1 MTIDTS
7 AVRTSTVNP
16 SSVNTSTVNASSV
29 NTSPVNASS
38 VDTSS
43 AGAPDVVVIG
53 GGTGGYSTALRAAA
67 LGLDV
72 VLVERDKVGGTCLH
86 RGCIPSKAL
95 LHAAELVD
103 GITEARE
110 RWGVKATL
118 DSVDWSALVATRDDI
133 VARNHQG
140 VEAHL
145 AHAGVRVV
153 RGSARLT
160 GPRTVRVEATGR
172 IEATGR
178 VEGMGRVEG
187 TRADFV
193 PGVHDLTARR
203 GIVLATGSRP
213 RTLPGLAPDGRR
225 VVTSDDA
232 LFAPGLPASVLVLGG
247 GAIGVEYA
255 SFHRSMGAEVT
266 LVEAADRIVP
276 SEDADVSRY
285 LTRGLR
291 KRGID
296 VLAGARLLDATV
308 LENGVRARVRTA
320 RDETRTVEAER
331 LLVAVGRT
339 PVTDGLDLAAAGLAA
354 DERGFVVPAD
364 WARLETAVPG
374 IHVVGDLLPPPSPGL
389 AHASFAEGLL
399 VAETLAGRVSAPVDH
414 RAVPR
419 VTYSSPQTAA
429 VGLSEAEAR
438 ARGHEVDVNAMPLTA
453 VAKGMV
459 HGLGGLVKV
468 VTEAGG
474 GQVLGVH
481 LVGPNVSEMIA
492 ESQLIVGWDAEPAD
506 VARHVHAHPTLS
518 EAVGE
523 VFLTLA
529 GRGLHQR

>member
-1 MTIDTS
+1 M
-7 AVRTSTVNP
+7 
-16 SSVNTSTVNASSV
+16 NTS
-29 NTSPVNASS
+29 
-38 VDTSS
+38 
-43 AGAPDVVVIG
+43 DVIVIG

-67 LGLDV
+67 LGLGV

-86 RGCIPSKAL
+86 RGCIPSKAM

-103 GITEARE
+103 GIAEARE

-118 DSVDWSALVATRDDI
+118 ESVDWPALVAARDGI

-145 AHAGVRVV
+145 AHAGVQVV

-160 GPRTVRVEATGR
+160 GTRTVRVVGVRESPVAGTDGGPAPGVVHGSAPGVAPGSAPVVVDGPAHGVTGGP
-172 IEATGR
+172 A
-178 VEGMGRVEG
+178 
-187 TRADFV
+187 A
-193 PGVHDLTARR
+193 GVHDFTARR

-213 RTLPGLAPDGRR
+213 RTLPGLTPDGHR

-232 LFAPGLPASVLVLGG
+232 LFARSLPASVLVLGG

-276 SEDADVSRY
+276 LEDADVSRH
-285 LTRGLR
+285 LTRGLK

-296 VLAGARLLDATV
+296 VQAGARLLDAEV
-308 LENGVRARVRTA
+308 VEDGVRARVRTA
-320 RDETRTVEAER
+320 RGEVRRMQAER
-331 LLVAVGRT
+331 LLVAVGRA
-339 PVTDGLDLAAAGLAA
+339 PVTEGLGLAAAGLTT
-354 DERGFVVPAD
+354 DERGFVVPQD
-364 WARLETAVPG
+364 WNRLETAVPG

-399 VAETLAGRVSAPVDH
+399 VAETLAGLASAPVDH
-414 RAVPR
+414 AAVPR
-419 VTYSSPQTAA
+419 VTYSSPQTAS
-429 VGLSEAEAR
+429 VGLGEAEAR
-438 ARGHEVDVNAMPLTA
+438 ARGHEVDVNTMPLTA

-459 HGLGGLVKV
+459 HGQGGMVKV
-468 VTEAGG
+468 VAEAGG

-481 LVGPNVSEMIA
+481 LVGPHVSEMIA
-492 ESQLIVGWDAEPAD
+492 ESQLIVGWDAQPSD

-529 GRGLHQR
+529 GRGLHQQ

>member
-1 MTIDTS
+1 MTIDTGIP
-7 AVRTSTVNP
+7 P
-16 SSVNTSTVNASSV
+16 S
-29 NTSPVNASS
+29 
-38 VDTSS
+38 
-43 AGAPDVVVIG
+43 DVIVIG
-53 GGTGGYSTALRAAA
+53 GGTGGYSTALRAAS

-86 RGCIPSKAL
+86 RGCIPSKAM

-103 GITEARE
+103 GIAEARE
-110 RWGVKATL
+110 RWGVKATV
-118 DSVDWSALVATRDDI
+118 DSVDWDALVATRDDI
-133 VARNHQG
+133 VARNHKG

-145 AHAGVRVV
+145 THAGVRVV

-160 GPRTVRVEATGR
+160 GTRTVRVEGVRA
-172 IEATGR
+172 EAAPGAA
-178 VEGMGRVEG
+178 G
-187 TRADFV
+187 APV
-193 PGVHDLTARR
+193 PGTLDLTARR

-255 SFHRSMGAEVT
+255 SFHRSMGAEIT

-276 SEDADVSRY
+276 LEDADVSRY

-296 VLAGARLLDATV
+296 VQAGARLLDAEV
-308 LENGVRARVRTA
+308 LEHGVRARVRTA
-320 RDETRTVEAER
+320 RGETRTVTADR
-331 LLVAVGRT
+331 LLVAVGRA
-339 PVTDGLDLAAAGLAA
+339 PVTEGLDLAAAGLTT

-364 WARLETAVPG
+364 WDRLETAVPG
-374 IHVVGDLLPPPSPGL
+374 VHVVGDLLPPPSLGL

-399 VAETLAGRVSAPVDH
+399 VAETLAGLRSAPVDYA
-414 RAVPR
+414 AVPR
-419 VTYSSPQTAA
+419 VTYSAPQTAS
-429 VGLSEAEAR
+429 VGLTEDGAR
-438 ARGHEVDVNAMPLTA
+438 ARGHKVDVNTMPLTA

-459 HGLGGLVKV
+459 HGQGGLVKV
-468 VTEAGG
+468 VAQAGG

-481 LVGPNVSEMIA
+481 LVGPHVSEMIA
-492 ESQLIVGWDAEPAD
+492 EGQLIVGWDAEPAD
-506 VARHVHAHPTLS
+506 VARHVHPHPTLS

-529 GRGLHQR
+529 GRGLHQQ

>member
-7 AVRTSTVNP
+7 
-16 SSVNTSTVNASSV
+16 
-29 NTSPVNASS
+29 
-38 VDTSS
+38 
-43 AGAPDVVVIG
+43 DVIVIG
-53 GGTGGYSTALRAAA
+53 GGTGGYSTALRAAS

-72 VLVERDKVGGTCLH
+72 TLVERDKVGGTCLH
-86 RGCIPSKAL
+86 RGCIPSKAM

-103 GITEARE
+103 GIAEARD
-110 RWGVKATL
+110 RWGVKATV
-118 DSVDWSALVATRDDI
+118 DSVDWGALVATRDDI
-133 VARNHQG
+133 VARNHKG

-153 RGSARLT
+153 HGSARLT
-160 GPRTVRVEATGR
+160 GARTVRVEGIQGAH
-172 IEATGR
+172 
-178 VEGMGRVEG
+178 G
-187 TRADFV
+187 T
-193 PGVHDLTARR
+193 HSLTARR
-203 GIVLATGSRP
+203 AIVLATGSRP

-247 GAIGVEYA
+247 GAIGAEYA

-276 SEDADVSRY
+276 LEDADVSRH
-285 LTRGLR
+285 LTRGLK

-296 VLAGARLLDATV
+296 VQAGARLLDAEV
-308 LENGVRARVRTA
+308 RENGVRARVRTA
-320 RDETRTVEAER
+320 RGETRTVEAER
-331 LLVAVGRT
+331 LLVAVGRA
-339 PVTDGLDLAAAGLAA
+339 PVTEGLDLAAAGLAT

-364 WARLETAVPG
+364 WDRLETAVPG
-374 IHVVGDLLPPPSPGL
+374 IHVVGDLLPPPSLGL

-399 VAETLAGRVSAPVDH
+399 VAETLAGLRPAPVDYA
-414 RAVPR
+414 AVPR

-429 VGLSEAEAR
+429 VGLGEAEAR
-438 ARGHEVDVNAMPLTA
+438 ARGHEIDVNTMPLTA

-459 HGLGGLVKV
+459 HGQGGMVKV

-474 GQVLGVH
+474 GQVLGIH

-492 ESQLIVGWDAEPAD
+492 ESQLIVGWDAEPSD

-529 GRGLHQR
+529 GRGLHQQ

>member
-1 MTIDTS
+1 MTIDTGIP
-7 AVRTSTVNP
+7 P
-16 SSVNTSTVNASSV
+16 S
-29 NTSPVNASS
+29 
-38 VDTSS
+38 
-43 AGAPDVVVIG
+43 DVIVIG
-53 GGTGGYSTALRAAA
+53 GGTGGYSTALRAAS

-86 RGCIPSKAL
+86 RGCIPSKAM

-103 GITEARE
+103 GIAEARE
-110 RWGVKATL
+110 RWGVKATV
-118 DSVDWSALVATRDDI
+118 DSVDWDALVATRDDI
-133 VARNHQG
+133 VARNHKG

-145 AHAGVRVV
+145 THAGVRVV
-153 RGSARLT
+153 RGTARLT
-160 GPRTVRVEATGR
+160 GTRTVRVEGVRA
-172 IEATGR
+172 EAAPGAA
-178 VEGMGRVEG
+178 G
-187 TRADFV
+187 APV
-193 PGVHDLTARR
+193 PGTLDLTARR

-276 SEDADVSRY
+276 LEDADVSRY

-296 VLAGARLLDATV
+296 VQAGARLLDAEV
-308 LENGVRARVRTA
+308 LEHGVRARVRTA
-320 RDETRTVEAER
+320 RGETRTVTADR
-331 LLVAVGRT
+331 LLVAVGRA
-339 PVTDGLDLAAAGLAA
+339 PVTEGLDLAAAGLTT

-364 WARLETAVPG
+364 WDRLETAVPG
-374 IHVVGDLLPPPSPGL
+374 VHVVGDLLPPPSLGL

-399 VAETLAGRVSAPVDH
+399 VAETLAGLRSAPVDYA
-414 RAVPR
+414 AVPR
-419 VTYSSPQTAA
+419 VTYSAPQTAS
-429 VGLSEAEAR
+429 VGLTEDGAR
-438 ARGHEVDVNAMPLTA
+438 ARGHEVDVNTMPLTA

-459 HGLGGLVKV
+459 HGQGGLVKV
-468 VTEAGG
+468 VAQAGG

-481 LVGPNVSEMIA
+481 LVGPHVSEMIA
-492 ESQLIVGWDAEPAD
+492 EGQLIVGWDAEPAD
-506 VARHVHAHPTLS
+506 VARHVHPHPTLS

-529 GRGLHQR
+529 GRGLHQQ

>member
-1 MTIDTS
+1 M
-7 AVRTSTVNP
+7 
-16 SSVNTSTVNASSV
+16 NT
-29 NTSPVNASS
+29 
-38 VDTSS
+38 
-43 AGAPDVVVIG
+43 PDVIVIG
-53 GGTGGYSTALRAAA
+53 GGTGGYSTALRAAS

-72 VLVERDKVGGTCLH
+72 ALVERDKVGGTCLH
-86 RGCIPSKAL
+86 RGCIPSKAM

-103 GITEARE
+103 GIAEARE

-118 DSVDWSALVATRDDI
+118 ESVDWPALTATRDDI
-133 VARNHQG
+133 VARNHKG

-160 GPRTVRVEATGR
+160 GARTVRVED
-172 IEATGR
+172 
-178 VEGMGRVEG
+178 VHEGS
-187 TRADFV
+187 T
-193 PGVHDLTARR
+193 PGVHDFTARR

-213 RTLPGLAPDGRR
+213 RTLPGLVSDGRR

-232 LFAPGLPASVLVLGG
+232 LFAPGLPGSVLVLGG

-276 SEDADVSRY
+276 LEDADVSRH
-285 LTRGLR
+285 LTRGLK
-291 KRGID
+291 KRGVD
-296 VLAGARLLDATV
+296 VRAGARLLDAEV

-320 RDETRTVEAER
+320 RGETRTVEAER
-331 LLVAVGRT
+331 LLVAVGRV
-339 PVTDGLDLAAAGLAA
+339 PVTEGLDLAAAGLTT
-354 DERGFVVPAD
+354 DERGFVAPAD
-364 WARLETAVPG
+364 WSRLETAVPG
-374 IHVVGDLLPPPSPGL
+374 IHVVGDLLPPPSLGL

-399 VAETLAGRVSAPVDH
+399 VAETLAGLPSAPVDYA
-414 RAVPR
+414 AVPR
-419 VTYSSPQTAA
+419 VTYSSPQTAS
-429 VGLSEAEAR
+429 VGLGEAEAR
-438 ARGHEVDVNAMPLTA
+438 ARGHEVEVNTMPLTA

-459 HGLGGLVKV
+459 HGQGGMVKV
-468 VTEAGG
+468 VAEAGG
-474 GQVLGVH
+474 GQVLGIH

-492 ESQLIVGWDAEPAD
+492 ESQLIVGWDAQPSD

-529 GRGLHQR
+529 GRGLHQQ

>member
-1 MTIDTS
+1 MTI
-7 AVRTSTVNP
+7 
-16 SSVNTSTVNASSV
+16 NTS
-29 NTSPVNASS
+29 
-38 VDTSS
+38 
-43 AGAPDVVVIG
+43 DVIVIG

-86 RGCIPSKAL
+86 RGCIPSKAM

-103 GITEARE
+103 GIAEARE

-118 DSVDWSALVATRDDI
+118 DSVDWAALVATRDDI
-133 VARNHQG
+133 VARNHKG

-160 GPRTVRVEATGR
+160 GARTVH
-172 IEATGR
+172 
-178 VEGMGRVEG
+178 VEGVS
-187 TRADFV
+187 TDSA
-193 PGVHDLTARR
+193 PGVRDLTARR

-213 RTLPGLAPDGRR
+213 RTLPGLEPDGRR

-276 SEDADVSRY
+276 LEDTDVSRH
-285 LTRGLR
+285 LTRGLK

-296 VLAGARLLDATV
+296 VQAGARLLDAEV

-320 RDETRTVEAER
+320 RGETRTVEAER
-331 LLVAVGRT
+331 LLVAVGRA
-339 PVTDGLDLAAAGLAA
+339 PVTEGLDLAAAGLTT
-354 DERGFVVPAD
+354 DGRGFVAPAD
-364 WARLETAVPG
+364 WNRLRTAVPG
-374 IHVVGDLLPPPSPGL
+374 IHVVGDLLPPPSLGL

-399 VAETLAGRVSAPVDH
+399 VAETLAGLRPAPVDYA
-414 RAVPR
+414 AVPR

-429 VGLSEAEAR
+429 VGLSETEAR
-438 ARGHEVDVNAMPLTA
+438 ARGREIEVDTMPLTA

-459 HGLGGLVKV
+459 HGRGGMVKV
-468 VTEAGG
+468 VAEAGG

-481 LVGPNVSEMIA
+481 LVGPHVSEMIA

-529 GRGLHQR
+529 GRGLHQQ

>member
-1 MTIDTS
+1 M
-7 AVRTSTVNP
+7 N
-16 SSVNTSTVNASSV
+16 SSDA
-29 NTSPVNASS
+29 
-38 VDTSS
+38 TSS
-43 AGAPDVVVIG
+43 DVIVIG

-86 RGCIPSKAL
+86 RGCVPSKAM

-103 GITEARE
+103 GIAEARE

-118 DSVDWSALVATRDDI
+118 DAVDWPALVATRDDI
-133 VARNHQG
+133 VARNHRG

-145 AHAGVRVV
+145 AHAGVRGV

-160 GPRTVRVEATGR
+160 GPRSVRVEGAAAGR
-172 IEATGR
+172 GAR
-178 VEGMGRVEG
+178 
-187 TRADFV
+187 
-193 PGVHDLTARR
+193 DLTARR

-213 RTLPGLAPDGRR
+213 RALPGLEPDGRR

-276 SEDADVSRY
+276 LEDADVSRH
-285 LTRGLR
+285 LTRGLK

-296 VLAGARLLDATV
+296 VRAGARLLDAEV
-308 LENGVRARVRTA
+308 LDDGVRARVRTA
-320 RDETRTVEAER
+320 RGETVKVEAER
-331 LLVAVGRT
+331 LLVAVGRA
-339 PVTDGLDLAAAGLAA
+339 PVTDGLDVAAAGLTT

-374 IHVVGDLLPPPSPGL
+374 IHIVGDLLPPPSPGL

-399 VAETLAGRVSAPVDH
+399 VAETLAGVPSLPVDYA
-414 RAVPR
+414 AVPR

-438 ARGHEVDVNAMPLTA
+438 ARGHDVVANSMPLTA

-459 HGLGGLVKV
+459 HGQGGIVKV
-468 VTEAGG
+468 VTEGG
-474 GQVLGVH
+474 GGRVLGVH
-481 LVGPNVSEMIA
+481 LVGPHVSEMIA
-492 ESQLIVGWDAEPAD
+492 ESQLIVGWDAEPSD
-506 VARHVHAHPTLS
+506 VARHVHPHPTLS

-529 GRGLHQR
+529 GRGLHQQ

>member
-1 MTIDTS
+1 MNS
-7 AVRTSTVNP
+7 
-16 SSVNTSTVNASSV
+16 
-29 NTSPVNASS
+29 
-38 VDTSS
+38 
-43 AGAPDVVVIG
+43 PDVIVIG

-86 RGCIPSKAL
+86 RGCIPSKAM

-103 GITEARE
+103 GIAEARE

-118 DSVDWSALVATRDDI
+118 DAVDWPALVATRDDI
-133 VARNHQG
+133 VSRNHRG

-160 GPRTVRVEATGR
+160 GPRSVRVAGVDGE
-172 IEATGR
+172 
-178 VEGMGRVEG
+178 
-187 TRADFV
+187 
-193 PGVHDLTARR
+193 PGVFDLSARH
-203 GIVLATGSRP
+203 GLVLATGSRP
-213 RTLPGLAPDGRR
+213 RTLPGLAPDGQR

-255 SFHRSMGAEVT
+255 SFHRSLGADVT

-276 SEDADVSRY
+276 LEDADVSRH
-285 LTRGLR
+285 LTRGLK

-296 VLAGARLLDATV
+296 VRAGARLLDAEV
-308 LENGVRARVRTA
+308 LDDGVRARVRTA
-320 RDETRTVEAER
+320 RGETLTVEAER
-331 LLVAVGRT
+331 LLVAVGRA
-339 PVTDGLDLAAAGLAA
+339 PVTDGLDVAAAGIGT

-364 WARLETAVPG
+364 WDRLETAVPG
-374 IHVVGDLLPPPSPGL
+374 VHVVGDLLPPPSLGL

-399 VAETLAGRVSAPVDH
+399 VAETLAGVPSAPVDYA
-414 RAVPR
+414 AVPR

-438 ARGHEVDVNAMPLTA
+438 ARGHEVDANSMPLTA

-459 HGLGGLVKV
+459 HGQGGMVKV

-474 GQVLGVH
+474 GRVLGVH
-481 LVGPNVSEMIA
+481 LVGPHVSEMIA
-492 ESQLIVGWDAEPAD
+492 ESQLIVGWDAEPSD
-506 VARHVHAHPTLS
+506 VARHVHPHPTLS

-523 VFLTLA
+523 AFLTLA
-529 GRGLHQR
+529 GRGLHQQ

>member
-1 MTIDTS
+1 MNS
-7 AVRTSTVNP
+7 
-16 SSVNTSTVNASSV
+16 
-29 NTSPVNASS
+29 
-38 VDTSS
+38 
-43 AGAPDVVVIG
+43 PDVIVIG

-86 RGCIPSKAL
+86 RGCIPSKAM

-103 GITEARE
+103 GIAEARE

-118 DSVDWSALVATRDDI
+118 DAVDWPALVATRDDI
-133 VARNHQG
+133 VSRNHRG

-160 GPRTVRVEATGR
+160 GPRSVRVAGVDGE
-172 IEATGR
+172 
-178 VEGMGRVEG
+178 
-187 TRADFV
+187 
-193 PGVHDLTARR
+193 PGVYDLSARR

-255 SFHRSMGAEVT
+255 SFHRSLGADVT

-276 SEDADVSRY
+276 LEDADVSRH
-285 LTRGLR
+285 LTRGLK

-296 VLAGARLLDATV
+296 VRPGSRLLDAEV
-308 LENGVRARVRTA
+308 LDDGVRARVRTA
-320 RDETRTVEAER
+320 RGETLTVEAER
-331 LLVAVGRT
+331 LLVAVGRA
-339 PVTDGLDLAAAGLAA
+339 PVTDGLDVAAAGLTT

-364 WARLETAVPG
+364 WDRLETAVPG
-374 IHVVGDLLPPPSPGL
+374 VHVVGDLLPPPSLGL

-399 VAETLAGRVSAPVDH
+399 VAETLAGVPSAPVDYA
-414 RAVPR
+414 AVPR

-438 ARGHEVDVNAMPLTA
+438 ARGHEVEANSMPLTA

-459 HGLGGLVKV
+459 HGQGGMVKV

-474 GQVLGVH
+474 GRVLGVH
-481 LVGPNVSEMIA
+481 LVGPHVSEMIA
-492 ESQLIVGWDAEPAD
+492 ESQLIVGWDAEPSD
-506 VARHVHAHPTLS
+506 VARHVHPHPTLS

-523 VFLTLA
+523 AFLTLA
-529 GRGLHQR
+529 DRGLHQQ

>member
-1 MTIDTS
+1 MD
-7 AVRTSTVNP
+7 
-16 SSVNTSTVNASSV
+16 SS
-29 NTSPVNASS
+29 
-38 VDTSS
+38 
-43 AGAPDVVVIG
+43 DVIVIG

-86 RGCIPSKAL
+86 RGCIPSKAM

-103 GITEARE
+103 GIAEARE

-118 DSVDWSALVATRDDI
+118 DAVDWPALVATRDDI
-133 VARNHQG
+133 VARNHRG

-160 GPRTVRVEATGR
+160 GPRSVRVEGDAAIQGAQR
-172 IEATGR
+172 
-178 VEGMGRVEG
+178 
-187 TRADFV
+187 F
-193 PGVHDLTARR
+193 TARR
-203 GIVLATGSRP
+203 GLVLATGSHP
-213 RTLPGLAPDGRR
+213 RTLPGLEPDGRR

-255 SFHRSMGAEVT
+255 SFHRSLGAEVT
-266 LVEAADRIVP
+266 LVEAAERIVP
-276 SEDADVSRY
+276 LEDADVSRH
-285 LTRGLR
+285 LTRGLK

-296 VLAGARLLDATV
+296 VRAGARLLDAEV
-308 LENGVRARVRTA
+308 LDGGVRARLRTA
-320 RDETRTVEAER
+320 RGETVTVEAER
-331 LLVAVGRT
+331 LLVAVGRA
-339 PVTDGLDLAAAGLAA
+339 PVTDGLDVTAAGLTT

-364 WARLETAVPG
+364 WNRLETAVPG
-374 IHVVGDLLPPPSPGL
+374 VHVVGDLLPPPSLGL

-399 VAETLAGRVSAPVDH
+399 VAETLAGVPSAPVDYA
-414 RAVPR
+414 AVPR

-438 ARGHEVDVNAMPLTA
+438 ARGHEVEANSMPLSA

-459 HGLGGLVKV
+459 HGQGGMVKV

-474 GQVLGVH
+474 GRVLGVH
-481 LVGPNVSEMIA
+481 LVGPHVSEMIA
-492 ESQLIVGWDAEPAD
+492 ESQLVVGWDAEPSD
-506 VARHVHAHPTLS
+506 VARHVHPHPTLS

-529 GRGLHQR
+529 GRGLHQQ

>member
-1 MTIDTS
+1 MNS
-7 AVRTSTVNP
+7 
-16 SSVNTSTVNASSV
+16 
-29 NTSPVNASS
+29 
-38 VDTSS
+38 
-43 AGAPDVVVIG
+43 PDVIVIG

-86 RGCIPSKAL
+86 RGCIPSKAM

-103 GITEARE
+103 GIAEARE

-118 DSVDWSALVATRDDI
+118 DAVDWPALVATRDDI
-133 VARNHQG
+133 VSRNHRG

-160 GPRTVRVEATGR
+160 GPRSVRVAGVDGE
-172 IEATGR
+172 
-178 VEGMGRVEG
+178 
-187 TRADFV
+187 
-193 PGVHDLTARR
+193 PGVYDLSARR
-203 GIVLATGSRP
+203 GVVLATGSRP

-255 SFHRSMGAEVT
+255 SFHRSLGADVT

-276 SEDADVSRY
+276 LEDADVSRH
-285 LTRGLR
+285 LTRGLK

-296 VLAGARLLDATV
+296 VRPGSRLLDAEV
-308 LENGVRARVRTA
+308 LDDGVRARVRTA
-320 RDETRTVEAER
+320 RGETLTVEAER
-331 LLVAVGRT
+331 LLVAVGRA
-339 PVTDGLDLAAAGLAA
+339 PVTDGLDVAAAGLTT

-364 WARLETAVPG
+364 WDRLETAVPG
-374 IHVVGDLLPPPSPGL
+374 VHVVGDLLPPPSLGL

-399 VAETLAGRVSAPVDH
+399 VAETLAGVPSAPVDYA
-414 RAVPR
+414 AVPR

-438 ARGHEVDVNAMPLTA
+438 ARGHEVEANSMPLTA

-459 HGLGGLVKV
+459 HGQGGMVKV

-474 GQVLGVH
+474 GRVLGVH
-481 LVGPNVSEMIA
+481 MVGPHVSEMIA
-492 ESQLIVGWDAEPAD
+492 ESQLIVGWDAEPSD
-506 VARHVHAHPTLS
+506 VARHVHPHPTLS

-523 VFLTLA
+523 AFLTLA
-529 GRGLHQR
+529 GRGLHQQ

>member
-1 MTIDTS
+1 M
-7 AVRTSTVNP
+7 STRGM
-16 SSVNTSTVNASSV
+16 STQATNTA
-29 NTSPVNASS
+29 
-38 VDTSS
+38 
-43 AGAPDVVVIG
+43 DVIVIG

-86 RGCIPSKAL
+86 RGCIPSKAM

-103 GITEARE
+103 GIAEARE

-118 DSVDWSALVATRDDI
+118 DSVDWAALVATRDDI
-133 VARNHQG
+133 VARNHKG

-160 GPRTVRVEATGR
+160 GARTVHVGGVRLDFALSAQNAYARGTHASATRPLTDPAPGVEPQSA
-172 IEATGR
+172 
-178 VEGMGRVEG
+178 
-187 TRADFV
+187 
-193 PGVHDLTARR
+193 PGVHDFRARR

-213 RTLPGLAPDGRR
+213 RTLPGLQPDGRR

-232 LFAPGLPASVLVLGG
+232 LFAPGLPASVLVLGA

-266 LVEAADRIVP
+266 LVEAADRIIP
-276 SEDADVSRY
+276 LEDADVSRH
-285 LTRGLR
+285 LTRGLK

-296 VLAGARLLDATV
+296 VRAGARLLDAEV
-308 LENGVRARVRTA
+308 LENGVRARVRSA
-320 RDETRTVEAER
+320 RGETRTVEAER
-331 LLVAVGRT
+331 LLVAVGRA
-339 PVTDGLDLAAAGLAA
+339 PVTEGLDLAAAGLTT

-364 WARLETAVPG
+364 WSRLETAVPG
-374 IHVVGDLLPPPSPGL
+374 IHVVGDLLPPPSLGL

-399 VAETLAGRVSAPVDH
+399 VAETLAGLPSAAVDYA
-414 RAVPR
+414 AVPR
-419 VTYSSPQTAA
+419 VTYSSPQTAS

-438 ARGHEVDVNAMPLTA
+438 ARGRAVEVNTMPLTA

-459 HGLGGLVKV
+459 HGQGGMVKV
-468 VTEAGG
+468 VAEAGG

-492 ESQLIVGWDAEPAD
+492 ESQLVVGWDAEPAD

-529 GRGLHQR
+529 GRGLHQQ

>member
-1 MTIDTS
+1 M
-7 AVRTSTVNP
+7 
-16 SSVNTSTVNASSV
+16 NTQVM
-29 NTSPVNASS
+29 
-38 VDTSS
+38 S
-43 AGAPDVVVIG
+43 AGATHTPDVVVIG

-86 RGCIPSKAL
+86 RGCIPSKAM

-103 GITEARE
+103 GIVEARE

-118 DSVDWSALVATRDDI
+118 DSVDWPALVATRDDI
-133 VARNHQG
+133 VARNHKG

-160 GPRTVRVEATGR
+160 GARTVRVE
-172 IEATGR
+172 
-178 VEGMGRVEG
+178 
-187 TRADFV
+187 
-193 PGVHDLTARR
+193 GVHTESALGVRDFAARR

-213 RTLPGLAPDGRR
+213 RTLPGLVPDGRR

-232 LFAPGLPASVLVLGG
+232 LFAPGLPGSVLVLGG
-247 GAIGVEYA
+247 GAIGAEYA

-276 SEDADVSRY
+276 LEDADVSRH
-285 LTRGLR
+285 LTRGLK
-291 KRGID
+291 KRGVD
-296 VLAGARLLDATV
+296 VQAGARLLDAEV

-320 RDETRTVEAER
+320 RGETRTVEAER
-331 LLVAVGRT
+331 LLVAVGRA
-339 PVTDGLDLAAAGLAA
+339 PVTEGLDLSAAGLTT
-354 DERGFVVPAD
+354 DERGFVAPAD
-364 WARLETAVPG
+364 WSRLETAVPG
-374 IHVVGDLLPPPSPGL
+374 VHVVGDLLPPPSLGL
-389 AHASFAEGLL
+389 AHASFAEGML
-399 VAETLAGRVSAPVDH
+399 VAETLAGLPSAPVDYA
-414 RAVPR
+414 AVPR
-419 VTYSSPQTAA
+419 VTYSSPQTAS
-429 VGLSEAEAR
+429 VGLGEAEAR
-438 ARGHEVDVNAMPLTA
+438 ARGHEVDVNTMLLTA

-459 HGLGGLVKV
+459 HGQGGMVKV
-468 VTEAGG
+468 VAEAGG

-492 ESQLIVGWDAEPAD
+492 ESQLIVGWDAQPSD

-529 GRGLHQR
+529 GRGLHQQ

>member
-1 MTIDTS
+1 MDAMTIDTGIP
-7 AVRTSTVNP
+7 P
-16 SSVNTSTVNASSV
+16 S
-29 NTSPVNASS
+29 
-38 VDTSS
+38 
-43 AGAPDVVVIG
+43 DVIVIG
-53 GGTGGYSTALRAAA
+53 GGTGGYSTALRAAS

-86 RGCIPSKAL
+86 RGCIPSKAM

-103 GITEARE
+103 GIAEARE
-110 RWGVKATL
+110 RWGVKATV
-118 DSVDWSALVATRDDI
+118 DSVDWDALVATRDDI
-133 VARNHQG
+133 VARNHKG

-145 AHAGVRVV
+145 THAGVRVV
-153 RGSARLT
+153 RGTARLT
-160 GPRTVRVEATGR
+160 GTRTVRVEGVRA
-172 IEATGR
+172 EAAPGAA
-178 VEGMGRVEG
+178 G
-187 TRADFV
+187 APV
-193 PGVHDLTARR
+193 PGTLDLTARR

-276 SEDADVSRY
+276 LEDADVSRY

-296 VLAGARLLDATV
+296 VQAGARLLDAEV
-308 LENGVRARVRTA
+308 LEHGVRARVRTA
-320 RDETRTVEAER
+320 RGETRTVTADR
-331 LLVAVGRT
+331 LLVAVGRA
-339 PVTDGLDLAAAGLAA
+339 PVTEGLDLAAAGLTT

-364 WARLETAVPG
+364 WDRLETAVPG
-374 IHVVGDLLPPPSPGL
+374 VHVVGDLLPPPSLGL

-399 VAETLAGRVSAPVDH
+399 VAETLAGLRSAPVDYA
-414 RAVPR
+414 AVPR
-419 VTYSSPQTAA
+419 VTYSAPQTAS
-429 VGLSEAEAR
+429 VGLTEDGAR
-438 ARGHEVDVNAMPLTA
+438 ARGHEVDVNTMPLTA

-459 HGLGGLVKV
+459 HGQGGLVKV
-468 VTEAGG
+468 VAQAGG

-481 LVGPNVSEMIA
+481 LVGPHVSEMIA
-492 ESQLIVGWDAEPAD
+492 EGQLIVGWDAEPAD
-506 VARHVHAHPTLS
+506 VARHVHPHPTLS

-529 GRGLHQR
+529 GRGLHQQ

>member
-1 MTIDTS
+1 MTIDTGIH
-7 AVRTSTVNP
+7 TS
-16 SSVNTSTVNASSV
+16 
-29 NTSPVNASS
+29 
-38 VDTSS
+38 
-43 AGAPDVVVIG
+43 DVIVIG
-53 GGTGGYSTALRAAA
+53 GGTGGYSTALRAAS

-86 RGCIPSKAL
+86 RGCIPSKAM

-110 RWGVKATL
+110 RWGVKATV
-118 DSVDWSALVATRDDI
+118 DSVDWGALVATRDDI
-133 VARNHQG
+133 VARNHKG

-160 GPRTVRVEATGR
+160 GTRTVRVEGVRTDDAG
-172 IEATGR
+172 AYG
-178 VEGMGRVEG
+178 GG
-187 TRADFV
+187 A
-193 PGVHDLTARR
+193 PGVRDLVARR

-247 GAIGVEYA
+247 GAIGAEYA

-276 SEDADVSRY
+276 LEDADVSRH
-285 LTRGLR
+285 LTRGLK

-296 VLAGARLLDATV
+296 VQAGARLLDAE
-308 LENGVRARVRTA
+308 LLDGGVRARVRTA
-320 RDETRTVEAER
+320 RGETRTVAADR
-331 LLVAVGRT
+331 LLVAVGRA
-339 PVTDGLDLAAAGLAA
+339 PVTEGLGLEAAGLTT

-364 WARLETAVPG
+364 WRRLETAVPG
-374 IHVVGDLLPPPSPGL
+374 VHVVGDLLPPPSLGL

-399 VAETLAGRVSAPVDH
+399 VAETLAGLESAPVDYA
-414 RAVPR
+414 AVPR
-419 VTYSSPQTAA
+419 VTYSSPQTAS

-438 ARGHEVDVNAMPLTA
+438 ARGHEVDVNTMPLTA

-459 HGLGGLVKV
+459 HGQGGMVKV
-468 VTEAGG
+468 VAEAGG

-481 LVGPNVSEMIA
+481 LVGPHVSEMIA

-529 GRGLHQR
+529 GRGLHQQ

>member
-1 MTIDTS
+1 MNS
-7 AVRTSTVNP
+7 
-16 SSVNTSTVNASSV
+16 
-29 NTSPVNASS
+29 
-38 VDTSS
+38 
-43 AGAPDVVVIG
+43 PDVIVIG

-86 RGCIPSKAL
+86 RGCIPSKAM

-103 GITEARE
+103 GIAEARE

-118 DSVDWSALVATRDDI
+118 DAVDWPALVATRDDI
-133 VARNHQG
+133 VSRNHRG

-160 GPRTVRVEATGR
+160 GPRSVRVAGVDGE
-172 IEATGR
+172 
-178 VEGMGRVEG
+178 
-187 TRADFV
+187 
-193 PGVHDLTARR
+193 PGVDDLSARR
-203 GIVLATGSRP
+203 GLVLATGSRP

-255 SFHRSMGAEVT
+255 SFHRSLGADVT

-276 SEDADVSRY
+276 LEDADVSRH
-285 LTRGLR
+285 LTRGLK

-296 VLAGARLLDATV
+296 VRAGARLLDAEV
-308 LENGVRARVRTA
+308 LDDGIRARVRTA
-320 RDETRTVEAER
+320 RGETLTVEAER
-331 LLVAVGRT
+331 LLVAVGRA
-339 PVTDGLDLAAAGLAA
+339 PVTDGLDVAAAGLTT

-364 WARLETAVPG
+364 WDRLETAVPG
-374 IHVVGDLLPPPSPGL
+374 VHVVGDLLPPPSLGL

-399 VAETLAGRVSAPVDH
+399 VAETLAGVPSAPVDYA
-414 RAVPR
+414 AVPR

-438 ARGHEVDVNAMPLTA
+438 ARGHEVEVDSMPLTA

-459 HGLGGLVKV
+459 HGQGGMVKV
-468 VTEAGG
+468 VAEAGG
-474 GQVLGVH
+474 GRVLGVH
-481 LVGPNVSEMIA
+481 LVGPHVSEMIA
-492 ESQLIVGWDAEPAD
+492 ESQLIVGWDAEPSD
-506 VARHVHAHPTLS
+506 VARHVHPHPTLS

-529 GRGLHQR
+529 GRGLHQQ

>member
-1 MTIDTS
+1 M
-7 AVRTSTVNP
+7 STQGT
-16 SSVNTSTVNASSV
+16 NTA
-29 NTSPVNASS
+29 
-38 VDTSS
+38 
-43 AGAPDVVVIG
+43 DVIVIG
-53 GGTGGYSTALRAAA
+53 GGTGGYGTALRAAA

-86 RGCIPSKAL
+86 RGCIPSKAM

-103 GITEARE
+103 GIAEARE

-118 DSVDWSALVATRDDI
+118 DSVDWAALVATRDDI
-133 VARNHQG
+133 VARNHKG

-160 GPRTVRVEATGR
+160 GPRTVRVED
-172 IEATGR
+172 
-178 VEGMGRVEG
+178 V
-187 TRADFV
+187 RAGSTPGAPSV
-193 PGVHDLTARR
+193 PTPGAEPRSAPGVHDFTARR

-213 RTLPGLAPDGRR
+213 RTLPGLEPDGRR

-276 SEDADVSRY
+276 LEDADVSRH
-285 LTRGLR
+285 LTRGLK

-296 VLAGARLLDATV
+296 VQAGARLLDAEV
-308 LENGVRARVRTA
+308 PANGVRARVRTA
-320 RDETRTVEAER
+320 RGETRTVEAER
-331 LLVAVGRT
+331 LLVAVGRA
-339 PVTDGLDLAAAGLAA
+339 PVTAGLDLAAAGLTT
-354 DERGFVVPAD
+354 DERGFVVPAH
-364 WARLETAVPG
+364 WSRLETAVPG

-399 VAETLAGRVSAPVDH
+399 VAETLAGLPSAPVDYA
-414 RAVPR
+414 AVPR
-419 VTYSSPQTAA
+419 VTYSSPQTAS
-429 VGLSEAEAR
+429 VGLTETEAR
-438 ARGHEVDVNAMPLTA
+438 ARGRGTEVNTMPLTA

-459 HGLGGLVKV
+459 HGQGGMVKV

-492 ESQLIVGWDAEPAD
+492 ESQLIVGWDAEPSD

-529 GRGLHQR
+529 GRGLHQQ

>member
-1 MTIDTS
+1 MTIDTGIH
-7 AVRTSTVNP
+7 TS
-16 SSVNTSTVNASSV
+16 
-29 NTSPVNASS
+29 
-38 VDTSS
+38 
-43 AGAPDVVVIG
+43 DVIVIG
-53 GGTGGYSTALRAAA
+53 GGTGGYGTALRAAA

-86 RGCIPSKAL
+86 RGCIPSKAM

-103 GITEARE
+103 GIAEARE
-110 RWGVKATL
+110 RWGVKATV
-118 DSVDWSALVATRDDI
+118 DSVDWGALVATRDDI
-133 VARNHQG
+133 VARNHKG

-160 GPRTVRVEATGR
+160 GARTVRVEG
-172 IEATGR
+172 
-178 VEGMGRVEG
+178 V
-187 TRADFV
+187 RADTAPSAPGGLP
-193 PGVHDLTARR
+193 PGVQDFAARR

-276 SEDADVSRY
+276 LEDADVSRH
-285 LTRGLR
+285 LTRGLK

-296 VLAGARLLDATV
+296 VQAGARLLDAEL
-308 LENGVRARVRTA
+308 LEHGVRARVRTA
-320 RDETRTVEAER
+320 RGETRTVAADR
-331 LLVAVGRT
+331 LLVAVGRA
-339 PVTDGLDLAAAGLAA
+339 PVTEELGLAAAGLTT

-364 WARLETAVPG
+364 WSRLETAVPG
-374 IHVVGDLLPPPSPGL
+374 VHVVGDLLPPPSLGL

-399 VAETLAGRVSAPVDH
+399 VAETLAGLPSAPVDYA
-414 RAVPR
+414 AVPR
-419 VTYSSPQTAA
+419 VTYSAPQTAS
-429 VGLSEAEAR
+429 VGLTEAEAR
-438 ARGHEVDVNAMPLTA
+438 GRGHEVDVDTMPLTA

-459 HGLGGLVKV
+459 HGQGGLVKV
-468 VTEAGG
+468 VAEAGG

-481 LVGPNVSEMIA
+481 LVGPHVSEMIA

-506 VARHVHAHPTLS
+506 VARHVHPHPTLS

-529 GRGLHQR
+529 GRGLHQQ

>member
-1 MTIDTS
+1 M
-7 AVRTSTVNP
+7 STRAT
-16 SSVNTSTVNASSV
+16 NTA
-29 NTSPVNASS
+29 
-38 VDTSS
+38 
-43 AGAPDVVVIG
+43 DVLVIG
-53 GGTGGYSTALRAAA
+53 GGTGGYATALRAAA

-86 RGCIPSKAL
+86 RGCIPSKAM

-103 GITEARE
+103 GIAEARE
-110 RWGVKATL
+110 RWGVKATV
-118 DSVDWSALVATRDDI
+118 DSVDWAALVATRDDI
-133 VARNHQG
+133 VARNHKG

-160 GPRTVRVEATGR
+160 GTRTVRVEGVRGGCVPGAQPQS
-172 IEATGR
+172 A
-178 VEGMGRVEG
+178 
-187 TRADFV
+187 
-193 PGVHDLTARR
+193 PGVHDFTARR

-213 RTLPGLAPDGRR
+213 RTLPGLVPDGRR

-266 LVEAADRIVP
+266 LVEAAERIVP
-276 SEDADVSRY
+276 LEDADVSRH
-285 LTRGLR
+285 LTRGLK

-296 VLAGARLLDATV
+296 VRAGARLLDPEV
-308 LENGVRARVRTA
+308 LDNGVRARVRTA
-320 RDETRTVEAER
+320 RGETRTVEAER
-331 LLVAVGRT
+331 LLVAVGRA
-339 PVTDGLDLAAAGLAA
+339 PVTEGLGLDAAGLAT
-354 DERGFVVPAD
+354 DGRGFVVPAD
-364 WARLETAVPG
+364 WNRLETEVPG

-389 AHASFAEGLL
+389 AHASFAEALL
-399 VAETLAGRVSAPVDH
+399 VAETLAGLPSAPVDYA
-414 RAVPR
+414 AVPR
-419 VTYSSPQTAA
+419 VTYSSPQTAS
-429 VGLSEAEAR
+429 VGLSETEAR
-438 ARGHEVDVNAMPLTA
+438 ARGREVDVDTMPLTA

-459 HGLGGLVKV
+459 HGRGGMVKV
-468 VTEAGG
+468 VAEAGG

-481 LVGPNVSEMIA
+481 LVGPHVSEMIA
-492 ESQLIVGWDAEPAD
+492 ESQLIVGWDAEPSD

-529 GRGLHQR
+529 GRGLHQQ